1 MAKTVTFARHH
12 QRDKTVPDASASLAQ
27 DKPQDEMANDVVADS
42 PMQLERDV
50 PVNVNTDNAM
60 SVDDNVDY
68 VTADEAA
75 EEEGANEDDS
85 TEEDVTIMKIVGDS
99 RKKAG
104 KTGVG
109 SRLRESVVST
119 SMNRKA
125 MIITMEAA
133 VKALDEQ
140 KTELE
145 KVIFALKQEQAEEEG
160 LAGDN
165 AGVDAGISVGAAD
178 GDAAEDDDGDAGGD
192 TEELEVSNSSGSF

>member
-1 MAKTVTFARHH
+1 MTEQHVSNTPVDEGVDEETQNIKIAEDVLNSLVDSVSS
-12 QRDKTVPDASASLAQ
+12 DKTVPDASASLAQ

-42 PMQLERDV
+42 PVQLERDV

-109 SRLRESVVST
+109 SRLRVRKEKLTEVV
-119 SMNRKA
+119 
-125 MIITMEAA
+125 
-133 VKALDEQ
+133 
-140 KTELE
+140 
-145 KVIFALKQEQAEEEG
+145 AEEPKSTKKKK
-160 LAGDN
+160 N
-165 AGVDAGISVGAAD
+165 V
-178 GDAAEDDDGDAGGD
+178 AAEATTSPKKKKVAAEATTSTKKKKMYGPIRR
-192 TEELEVSNSSGSF
+192 SSRVEIPAK